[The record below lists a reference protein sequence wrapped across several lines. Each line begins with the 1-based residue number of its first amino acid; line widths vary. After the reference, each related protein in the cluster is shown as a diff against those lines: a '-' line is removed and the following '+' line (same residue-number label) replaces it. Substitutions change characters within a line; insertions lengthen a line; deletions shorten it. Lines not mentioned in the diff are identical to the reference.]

1 MDVSSQWMP
10 VPFQS
15 GKIIFVGRGSKRRL
29 NPSLSEIRVSTT
41 FRSDMPLESGGSG
54 QNTDVGR
61 RGFIEGESDALWIKS
76 WQAEA
81 HVCWKCISSTP
92 LGFPLSF

>member
-1 MDVSSQWMP
+1 MDMGSQWMP

-41 FRSDMPLESGGSG
+41 FRSDTPSESREGG
-54 QNTDVGR
+54 QNTDVGKAR
-61 RGFIEGESDALWIKS
+61 MARLLRVHIALAADPESSQRENLVLW
-76 WQAEA
+76 
-81 HVCWKCISSTP
+81 
-92 LGFPLSF
+92 G

>member
-1 MDVSSQWMP
+1 MDESSQWMP

-41 FRSDMPLESGGSG
+41 FRSNTPSESEGDG

-61 RGFIEGESDALWIKS
+61 REFTQGESDALRGRN
-76 WQAEA
+76 
-81 HVCWKCISSTP
+81 HVA
-92 LGFPLSF
+92 G

>member
-1 MDVSSQWMP
+1 MDESSQWMP
-10 VPFQS
+10 VPLQS

-41 FRSDMPLESGGSG
+41 FRSNAPSESEGGG

-61 RGFIEGESDALWIKS
+61 REFTQGESDALRVETTRGKLT
-76 WQAEA
+76 QR
-81 HVCWKCISSTP
+81 
-92 LGFPLSF
+92 

>member
-1 MDVSSQWMP
+1 MP

-29 NPSLSEIRVSTT
+29 NPSLSEIKVSTT
-41 FRSDMPLESGGSG
+41 FRSDMPSESEAGG

-61 RGFIEGESDALWIKS
+61 REFAQGEWDVLGGESMLGRLK
-76 WQAEA
+76 QA
-81 HVCWKCISSTP
+81 
-92 LGFPLSF
+92 